1 MISQRSWARWNGWR
15 RYARRWRKP
24 NCFGRA
30 HQGGSAMLQV
40 SDIQSSPEE
49 LEAYYAQLRE
59 QHVTPAWIGGGISVE
74 PQSKA
79 VPHLWHWR
87 DLRAPA
93 MAAAALGRT
102 AAARRHGTA
111 PP

>member
-87 DLRAPA
+87 GTRPPA
-93 MAAAALGRT
+93 IRGGQPA
-102 AAARRHGTA
+102 A
-111 PP
+111 PPPAPRPVA